1 MMAALKMAVG
11 YPERI
16 DILSGDELCG
26 GHGEAFLDLVCS
38 VCYIEVFHD
47 SQEVSTEILGR

>member
-16 DILSGDELCG
+16 DIPGDELCG
-26 GHGEAFLDLVCS
+26 GHSEAFLNLVCS
-38 VCYIEVFHD
+38 VCYIEVLHD
-47 SQEVSTEILGR
+47 SQVLTEILGR